1 MIIGVDGNEANVEF
15 PVGVSV
21 YTLNLLNYFQSKSS
35 KDIQFIIYLRQS
47 PNTKLPRESEYF
59 KYQVV
64 RGKRLWLTVFLP
76 LRLWMDKLSGK
87 NITVFFSPAH
97 YIPWFSPFK
106 TIVTVHDLSYL
117 FFPNEFLK
125 KDLYQLRNWT
135 KYALKKACH
144 IIAVSKTTKK
154 DIVKEYSVPD
164 EKISVVYNGYD
175 PSTSLRMSNLQTN
188 IKPYFLYVGTIQP
201 RKNLSTLIKAFSRFH
216 AKHPSFKLIIAG
228 KKGWLYDSIFLQV
241 SQMQMTESII
251 FPGYVSD
258 SEKIKLYQEATA
270 YILPSFYEGFGIPI
284 LEAMSHKC
292 PVISSFSSSLPEIG
306 GEACLYFDPN
316 SVNDLLD
323 KMELIISD
331 KTLVKDLIEKGI
343 KRIDSFSWKATGK
356 RTLEVLLPVNNQMK
370 EAQNSLASHPMQ
382 TWEWGEAR
390 TAMGVEVIKIQSDG
404 KLYQMT
410 IHPIPHTPYSIGYIP
425 RSEMPTQSA
434 LTRLHEFGKKNNV
447 IFIKIEPYIP
457 YDESFGPSAFNFQ
470 LQRSSHPLFPEWTQ
484 TLDLTPSEEELLK
497 KMKPKTRYNIRLAE
511 KKGVVIKE
519 MSTDEGYKIFETL
532 YFETCERQGYRGHTP
547 SYHQTIWNKL
557 KDMQA
562 HILVAFLGEIPL
574 AAYELL
580 IFKKTLYYLY
590 GGSSLL
596 HKNVMAPNLL
606 MWEAIKLGKKL
617 GAELFDMWGSLPP
630 EYSNTHP
637 WAGFTRFKEGY
648 GTQFLHLM
656 PSIDIIIRP
665 ILYKTYGI
673 LHAFRE
679 KFYL

>member
-21 YTLNLLNYFQSKSS
+21 YALNLLNYFQSKSS
-35 KDIQFIIYLRQS
+35 RDIQFIIYLRQS

-270 YILPSFYEGFGIPI
+270 YILPSLYEGFGIPI

-292 PVISSFSSSLPEIG
+292 PVIASFTSSLPEIG

-316 SVNDLLD
+316 SVDDLLD
-323 KMELIISD
+323 KMEIIQKN
-331 KTLVKDLIEKGI
+331 KTLVADLITKGAE
-343 KRIDSFSWKATGK
+343 RINFFSWEVAGQQ
-356 RTLEVLLPVNNQMK
+356 TLEILR
-370 EAQNSLASHPMQ
+370 SAS
-382 TWEWGEAR
+382 
-390 TAMGVEVIKIQSDG
+390 S
-404 KLYQMT
+404 
-410 IHPIPHTPYSIGYIP
+410 
-425 RSEMPTQSA
+425 
-434 LTRLHEFGKKNNV
+434 
-447 IFIKIEPYIP
+447 
-457 YDESFGPSAFNFQ
+457 
-470 LQRSSHPLFPEWTQ
+470 TQ
-484 TLDLTPSEEELLK
+484 TLL
-497 KMKPKTRYNIRLAE
+497 
-511 KKGVVIKE
+511 
-519 MSTDEGYKIFETL
+519 
-532 YFETCERQGYRGHTP
+532 
-547 SYHQTIWNKL
+547 
-557 KDMQA
+557 
-562 HILVAFLGEIPL
+562 
-574 AAYELL
+574 
-580 IFKKTLYYLY
+580 
-590 GGSSLL
+590 
-596 HKNVMAPNLL
+596 
-606 MWEAIKLGKKL
+606 
-617 GAELFDMWGSLPP
+617 
-630 EYSNTHP
+630 
-637 WAGFTRFKEGY
+637 
-648 GTQFLHLM
+648 
-656 PSIDIIIRP
+656 
-665 ILYKTYGI
+665 
-673 LHAFRE
+673 
-679 KFYL
+679 